1 MLPVC
6 FKNIFFFLRSMD
18 DQVMIFL
25 CGVYSLGF
33 AVFHTQ
39 FWKIFNW
46 KTDLEKLQPAN
57 KAIIQIANI
66 RLIYLF
72 LFVAAICFIFPDEL
86 SATTLGN
93 FFLIGMSL
101 FWLGRT
107 IEQFIFV
114 RIKHPMV
121 EMLTFIFILGTIM
134 FAIPVFL

>member
-1 MLPVC
+1 
-6 FKNIFFFLRSMD
+6 MD
-18 DQVMIFL
+18 DQLMIFL
-25 CGVYSLGF
+25 CGIYSLGF

-39 FWKIFNW
+39 FWEIFDW

-66 RLIYLF
+66 RLIYF
-72 LFVAAICFIFPDEL
+72 FTFVAAVCFIFPTEL
-86 SATTLGN
+86 STTPLGK

-107 IEQFIFV
+107 IEQFVFV

-121 EMLTFIFILGTIM
+121 EILTYIFILGTIM
-134 FAIPVFL
+134 FAVPVFL